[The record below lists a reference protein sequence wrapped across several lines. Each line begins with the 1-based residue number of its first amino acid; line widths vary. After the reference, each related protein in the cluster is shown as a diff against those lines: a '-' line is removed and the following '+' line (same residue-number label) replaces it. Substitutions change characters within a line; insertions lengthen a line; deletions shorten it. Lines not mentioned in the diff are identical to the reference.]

1 MTKNF
6 YILDE
11 PDLPTYRN
19 HRFFVEKFANG
30 FSLYGFNV
38 EVVSSVDKIKEGS
51 IVMISN
57 HGFETIRSL
66 TSTLGGFKFFN
77 KFKRKKVTSFTYR
90 FIREISSLVDFR
102 AWFVKFERP
111 RYYLR
116 ATKVLEKVS
125 KIKNI
130 VVICWFYQ
138 NYVDLLE
145 DLGIQYILTGEHYY
159 AEPYYELNKRLY
171 EIYKTNDRALP
182 IKFSASVDPEK
193 VGENCVNRAITLC
206 YIGSRSYKPEYY
218 RLFDKHRDCRIVP
231 TPPYIAEEERINI
244 YRNSMIS
251 LGLHSPENI
260 RNNCVGERV
269 FESLAYGALCLTDN
283 PIATKVTNGISVLI
297 KDRDHLMQLVEH
309 YVNNEEERLA
319 LREKGFKFIRSQ
331 GTYKHMAREFINLAK
346 KLYDYEL

>member
-11 PDLPTYRN
+11 PDLPTPRN
-19 HRFFVEKFANG
+19 HRFFVEKFAEG
-30 FSLYGFNV
+30 FSFYGLNV

-57 HGFETIRSL
+57 HGFEIMRGLNTWR
-66 TSTLGGFKFFN
+66 LGSFKFSN
-77 KFKRKKVTSFTYR
+77 EFKRKKVMNFTHR
-90 FIREISSLVDFR
+90 FMQEISSRADF
-102 AWFVKFERP
+102 AHGLSKFERA
-111 RYYLR
+111 RNYLR
-116 ATKVLEKVS
+116 ATKVLEKLS
-125 KIKNI
+125 KIRNI

-138 NYVDLLE
+138 DHVNLLE
-145 DLGIQYILTGEHYY
+145 DLGIQYILTGEHFY
-159 AEPYYELNKRLY
+159 AEPCDESHKRVYKLYKANNK
-171 EIYKTNDRALP
+171 ALP

-193 VGENCVNRAITLC
+193 VGENCVNRAIRVC

-218 RLFDKHRDCRIVP
+218 RLFDKNRDCRIVP
-231 TPPYIAEEERINI
+231 TPPYITEEERINI
-244 YRNSMIS
+244 YRDAMIS

-283 PIATKVTNGISVLI
+283 PIATKVTNGISMLI
-297 KDRDHLMQLVEH
+297 KDQDHLMQLVEH

-319 LREKGFKFIRSQ
+319 LREKGV
-331 GTYKHMAREFINLAK
+331 
-346 KLYDYEL
+346 